1 MKCGSVGTRPSGS
14 CSPTGG
20 PIRSPALVTTTRSAR
35 IGASVGLF
43 RPCSGVVTVSAS
55 NPQPRRRPI
64 KAVISEQTPPMLGS
78 APAKPGRS
86 SDAWRSEASRQRLA
100 LGSAAAESGVR
111 GRRGSAWRS
120 EAPRQSLAFG
130 GAVAAPGARK
140 RRGRVWRSGRRGS
153 AWRSEAPR
161 QSLALGSV
169 ATAPGARKRRGRV
182 WRSGAPRQRLALGSL
197 ATAPGARKRRGRV
210 WRAEAPR

>member
-64 KAVISEQTPPMLGS
+64 KAVISEQTPQ
-78 APAKPGRS
+78 RS
-86 SDAWRSEASRQRLA
+86 SR
-100 LGSAAAESGVR
+100 
-111 GRRGSAWRS
+111 
-120 EAPRQSLAFG
+120 PG
-130 GAVAAPGARK
+130 GAVAFLD
-140 RRGRVWRSGRRGS
+140 
-153 AWRSEAPR
+153 
-161 QSLALGSV
+161 LALVHGPEMVPQTPQRSSRPGGAV
-169 ATAPGARKRRGRV
+169 AFLD
-182 WRSGAPRQRLALGSL
+182 LALVHGPEMVPQTPQRSSR
-197 ATAPGARKRRGRV
+197 PGR
-210 WRAEAPR
+210 